1 MEPDLG
7 GGDKSSKYESDMTS
21 GEKLDAAK
29 TAQEIGNGFFKQGEY
44 SKAIAEYNRALGFI
58 TNDFAFSSSDARRAK
73 QQREPCYTN
82 LAACFL
88 KQKEFYEARR
98 NCDKALE
105 LNDTS
110 IKALFRRG
118 VANTKLGEY
127 ELAQKD
133 FKKLLV
139 EEPGNK
145 KTIKELDKLEL
156 LKSRQ
161 KKKQARIYKKMFN
174 QALDGSFSD
183 NRKPLDTFGKL
194 MHYIEKYWDSAFLV
208 CGIGCC
214 FGHITGLLSNT
225 SWISS
230 TLLATSLIS
239 SGSIHVNKVVET
251 EALFPSWIP
260 HRNLIARCFG
270 GIELF
275 LGIALFTSSKVRDRT
290 LIARIVATL
299 GLLLTVPAASQL
311 RSYSLQQLF
320 AEIMQMDGKKWRRYL
335 CAIMFGLWGLAIS
348 QAKMNQ

>member
-1 MEPDLG
+1 M
-7 GGDKSSKYESDMTS
+7 
-21 GEKLDAAK
+21 
-29 TAQEIGNGFFKQGEY
+29 
-44 SKAIAEYNRALGFI
+44 
-58 TNDFAFSSSDARRAK
+58 
-73 QQREPCYTN
+73 
-82 LAACFL
+82 

-127 ELAQKD
+127 EVAQKD

-139 EEPGNK
+139 VEPGNK
-145 KTIKELDKLEL
+145 KTIKELDKLEV

-183 NRKPLDTFGKL
+183 NRKPLDTFGKV
-194 MHYIEKYWDSAFLV
+194 MHYIEKYWENAFLV

-214 FGHITGLLSNT
+214 FGHITGLLNNT

-230 TLLATSLIS
+230 TLLATGLIS
-239 SGSIHVNKVVET
+239 SGSIHVNKVIET

-260 HRNLIARCFG
+260 QRNFVARCFG

-275 LGIALFTSSKVRDRT
+275 LGIALFTSSKVRDRS

-299 GLLLTVPAASQL
+299 GLLLTIPAASQL
-311 RSYSLQQLF
+311 RSYSFQQLI
-320 AEIMQMDGKKWRRYL
+320 AEIMQMDGKKWKRYF
-335 CAIMFGLWGLAIS
+335 CAIMFGLWGLAVS
-348 QAKMNQ
+348 QAKINQ